1 MAEAGYLGMGGA
13 GGVEAAFREHGAEV
27 YRAAYRVVGNSA
39 DAEDVVQTVF
49 LRVARQ
55 PAGEPDRPEPT
66 SRRYLCRAAINA
78 SLDVL
83 RSRQRSGWVPLETS
97 GSHLEAVGADSNPE
111 HSSTR
116 RQLRSHLRLAVSRL
130 SPRAAEIFA
139 LRYFEEVPNQDIA
152 GLLGISQTLVA
163 VMLHRTR
170 ARLRKELAQLG
181 GWS

>member
-1 MAEAGYLGMGGA
+1 
-13 GGVEAAFREHGAEV
+13 V
-27 YRAAYRVVGNSA
+27 YRAAYRVVGNAA

-49 LRVARQ
+49 LRLTRR
-55 PAGEPDRPEPT
+55 PFGAGAGAGSGPQRVDAEDAGRPEPT

-78 SLDVL
+78 GLDVL
-83 RSRQRSGWVPLETS
+83 RSRQRAGWVPLETS
-97 GSHLEAVGADSNPE
+97 GSHLEAGGADANPE

-130 SPRAAEIFA
+130 SPRAAEMFA
-139 LRYFEEVPNQDIA
+139 LRYFEELPNQDIA
-152 GLLGISQTLVA
+152 ELLGISQTLVA

>member
-1 MAEAGYLGMGGA
+1 MAEAGYPGMGGA

-55 PAGEPDRPEPT
+55 PDGETDRT

-130 SPRAAEIFA
+130 SPRAAEMFA
-139 LRYFEEVPNQDIA
+139 LRYFEELPNQDIA
-152 GLLGISQTLVA
+152 ELLGISQTLVA

>member
-27 YRAAYRVVGNSA
+27 YRAAYRVVGNAA
-39 DAEDVVQTVF
+39 DAEDVAQTVF
-49 LRVARQ
+49 LRVARR
-55 PAGEPDRPEPT
+55 PAGEPDRIG
-66 SRRYLCRAAINA
+66 RAYLCRAAINA
-78 SLDVL
+78 GLDVL
-83 RSRQRSGWVPLETS
+83 RARQRSGWVPLETS

-116 RQLRSHLRLAVSRL
+116 RQLRSHLRLALARL
-130 SPRAAEIFA
+130 SPRSAEMFA
-139 LRYFEEVPNQDIA
+139 LRYFEELPNQDIA
-152 GLLGISQTLVA
+152 ELLGISQTLVA